1 MSRRARHPVRPAAC
15 GSQWPR
21 YLQPRHFKN
30 EVNPMLVRVL
40 LLAGLLIPLLAT
52 TSRAQT
58 GSAQLKVRHIH
69 VWVKDV
75 ASTKAFYGDKLG
87 LQVTSERAGEVVE
100 FEGGNLWFGKARF
113 SDPIQTNG
121 ITIGIHAD
129 SVEAA
134 YRAYCSSGAS
144 TLPIPPNSMASDGPS
159 PFKTRTDTWWWS
171 REESK
176 GCSLPYLPTGQ
187 HSPGG
192 MGLPCGQWAG

>member
-1 MSRRARHPVRPAAC
+1 
-15 GSQWPR
+15 
-21 YLQPRHFKN
+21 
-30 EVNPMLVRVL
+30 MLVRVL
-40 LLAGLLIPLLAT
+40 LLTGLLIPLFAT
-52 TSRAQT
+52 TSRAQA

-134 YRAYCSSGAS
+134 YRALQQRGIDIAH
-144 TLPIPPNSMASDGPS
+144 PPEQHGERWAISFQDPDGYMVVV
-159 PFKTRTDTWWWS
+159 
-171 REESK
+171 E
-176 GCSLPYLPTGQ
+176 
-187 HSPGG
+187 GG
-192 MGLPCGQWAG
+192 K